1 MGAVLVTGDAQNL
14 FEPGQHGTTF
24 GGNPVVARAS
34 LAVINF
40 IEKENLLDNVSN
52 MGNLLT
58 KLISQIQGVK
68 EIRGRGLLL
77 GICLEL
83 LPAKEVENEC
93 RNLGLLINAV
103 TEDTLRIAPALIVNI
118 EQVKRCAEIIDDAI
132 KNVTKKGGIK

>member
-1 MGAVLVTGDAQNL
+1 
-14 FEPGQHGTTF
+14 
-24 GGNPVVARAS
+24 
-34 LAVINF
+34 
-40 IEKENLLDNVSN
+40 

-77 GICLEL
+77 GVCLES

-93 RNLGLLINAV
+93 RDLGLLINAV
-103 TEDTLRIAPALIVNI
+103 TEDTLRIAPAFIVNI

-132 KNVTKKGGIK
+132 KNVSKKGGIK